1 MDASSL
7 SPQLQQ
13 IHGDRF
19 FKRASL
25 LRDELREELT
35 RVYQLQ
41 DYDLFFVQSVRVGLV
56 ILSHLFHKQETTLCL
71 AKHAHYQPITELF
84 SPPVSYFN
92 GPGSVPIITHVNPYT
107 GEVNSLKDCKGKGV
121 VDASHSFATNRHVEL
136 TGDSSIFVAPLHKH
150 ASLTIGLAIIALRPE
165 HFSTLMRS
173 ELRLFEEST
182 SSAKPL
188 EEALENVRSH
198 SWQPFNVAQAG
209 TVALKDLA
217 GMDFTSISAPD
228 LPFSCFPVPALSE
241 RLQQRV
247 KAAGASYF
255 PQQKTLRLSCWVRG
269 DGRQPVDMGET
280 IEQELRHLWGRY
292 ENDFCR

>member
-19 FKRASL
+19 YKRASML
-25 LRDELREELT
+25 KDELREELT

-84 SPPVSYFN
+84 SPPSSHFT

-107 GEVNSLKDCKGKGV
+107 GEVNSLKDSKGKGV
-121 VDASHSFATNRHVEL
+121 VDASHSFATNRHGEL
-136 TGDSSIFVAPLHKH
+136 TAESSIFVAPLHKH
-150 ASLTIGLAIIALRPE
+150 VSLTVGLAIIALRPE
-165 HFSTLMRS
+165 DFSTLMRS

-188 EEALENVRSH
+188 EESLINVRSKH
-198 SWQPFNVAQAG
+198 WQPYNVAQ
-209 TVALKDLA
+209 VRPLQLKDVA

-228 LPFSCFPVPALSE
+228 LPFSCFTVPALSE
-241 RLQQRV
+241 CLQQQV

-255 PQQKTLRLSCWVRG
+255 PHANTLRLSCWVRG
-269 DGRQPVDMGET
+269 DGSEPVDMT
-280 IEQELRHLWGRY
+280 EQVERNLCALW
-292 ENDFCR
+292 ESK

>member
-19 FKRASL
+19 YKRVHM
-25 LRDELREELT
+25 LRDELRDELT
-35 RVYQLQ
+35 EVYQLQ
-41 DYDLFFVQSVRVGLV
+41 NYDLFFVQSVRVGLV

-71 AKHAHYQPITELF
+71 AKHAHYQPISELF
-84 SPPVSYFN
+84 SMATQT

-121 VDASHSFATNRHVEL
+121 VDASHSFATTRHVEL
-136 TGDSSIFVAPLHKH
+136 TQDSSIFVAPLHKH
-150 ASLTIGLAIIALRPE
+150 ASLTVGLAIIALRPE

-173 ELRLFEEST
+173 ELRLFEDST

-188 EEALENVRSH
+188 EEALENVRSK
-198 SWQPFNVAQAG
+198 SWQPYNVAQVSR
-209 TVALKDLA
+209 VALKDVA
-217 GMDFTSISAPD
+217 GMDFTSISEPG

-241 RLQQRV
+241 NLQQQV
-247 KAAGASYF
+247 KDAGASYF
-255 PQQKTLRLSCWVRG
+255 PQTKTLRVSCWARG
-269 DGRQPVDMGET
+269 DGQQSVDMT
-280 IEQELRHLWGRY
+280 EQVERHLHTLW
-292 ENDFCR
+292 EAK

>member
-7 SPQLQQ
+7 SPHLQQ
-13 IHGDRF
+13 VHGDRF
-19 FKRASL
+19 YKRGSV

-41 DYDLFFVQSVRVGLV
+41 DYDLFLVQSVRVGLV

-84 SPPVSYFN
+84 SPPSSHFTE
-92 GPGSVPIITHVNPYT
+92 PGSVAIITHVNPYT
-107 GEVNSLKDCKGKGV
+107 GEVNSLKNCKGKGV
-121 VDASHSFATNRHVEL
+121 VDASHSFATNRHGEL
-136 TGDSSIFVAPLHKH
+136 IAESSIFVAPLHKH

-165 HFSTLMRS
+165 DFSTLMRS

-182 SSAKPL
+182 SSIKPL
-188 EEALENVRSH
+188 EEALENVRNPR
-198 SWQPFNVAQAG
+198 WQPYNVAQ
-209 TVALKDLA
+209 VRSVELKDLA

-228 LPFSCFPVPALSE
+228 LPFSCFPVPALSDG
-241 RLQQRV
+241 LQQQV

-255 PQQKTLRLSCWVRG
+255 PHVKTLRLSCWVRG
-269 DGRQPVDMGET
+269 DGTEPVDMT
-280 IEQELRHLWGRY
+280 EQVERELSAMW
-292 ENDFCR
+292 EEK

>member
-13 IHGDRF
+13 VHGDRF
-19 FKRASL
+19 YKRASML
-25 LRDELREELT
+25 KDELREELT
-35 RVYQLQ
+35 HVYQLQ

-56 ILSHLFHKQETTLCL
+56 ILSHLFHKQETILCL

-84 SPPVSYFN
+84 SPPASHLTE
-92 GPGSVPIITHVNPYT
+92 PGSVPIITHVNPYT
-107 GEVNSLKDCKGKGV
+107 GELNSLKDSKGKGV
-121 VDASHSFATNRHVEL
+121 VDASHSFATNRHGEL
-136 TGDSSIFVAPLHKH
+136 IADSSIFVAPLHKH

-165 HFSTLMRS
+165 DFSTLMRS

-188 EEALENVRSH
+188 EEALQNVRST
-198 SWQPFNVAQAG
+198 SWQPYNVAKVGSVQ
-209 TVALKDLA
+209 LKDIA
-217 GMDFTSISAPD
+217 GRDFTSISAPD

-241 RLQQRV
+241 SLQQQV

-255 PQQKTLRLSCWVRG
+255 PHTKTLRLSCWARG
-269 DGRQPVDMGET
+269 DGSEAIDMT
-280 IEQELRHLWGRY
+280 EQVEHKLSTLW
-292 ENDFCR
+292 EAK

>member
-19 FKRASL
+19 YKRVSML
-25 LRDELREELT
+25 KDELREELT
-35 RVYQLQ
+35 RIYQLQ
-41 DYDLFFVQSVRVGLV
+41 EYDLFFVQSVRVGLV

-71 AKHAHYQPITELF
+71 AKHAHYLPITELF
-84 SPPVSYFN
+84 SPPASHFTE
-92 GPGSVPIITHVNPYT
+92 PGSVRIITHVNPYT
-107 GEVNSLKDCKGKGV
+107 GELNSLKDSKGKGV
-121 VDASHSFATNRHVEL
+121 VDASHSFATNRHGEL
-136 TGDSSIFVAPLHKH
+136 IADSSIFVAPLHKH
-150 ASLTIGLAIIALRPE
+150 ASLTIGLAVIALRPE
-165 HFSTLMRS
+165 DFSTLMRS

-188 EEALENVRSH
+188 EEALQNIRSTH
-198 SWQPFNVAQAG
+198 WQPYNVAQVG
-209 TVALKDLA
+209 PVELNDVA

-241 RLQQRV
+241 SLQQQV

-255 PQQKTLRLSCWVRG
+255 PHAKTLRLSCWVRG
-269 DGRQPVDMGET
+269 DGSEPIDMT
-280 IEQELRHLWGRY
+280 EQVEHKLSTLW
-292 ENDFCR
+292 EVK